1 MYQPSHFEENRP
13 EVLHALLRTHP
24 LAMLVTLTAQ
34 GLEANHIPLVL
45 RTTGVDRPTLVGHVA
60 RANPL
65 WRETNLATP
74 VLAIFQGP
82 QHYISPGWYASKAEH
97 GKVVPT
103 WNYAVVHA
111 KGRLQVHDDAA
122 WIRAQMGELTTQQE
136 AGMARPW
143 AVDDAPQDY
152 TDKLLGAVVGIE
164 IPIDSLV
171 GKWKVSQNQLAAN
184 QATVQQGL
192 QGLGTEAG
200 AAMAELVD
208 AFGVNAKKG

>member
-65 WRETNLATP
+65 WRETDRATP

-82 QHYISPGWYASKAEH
+82 QHYISPGRARQGGAHVELRR
-97 GKVVPT
+97 G
-103 WNYAVVHA
+103 ARQRHA
-111 KGRLQVHDDAA
+111 
-122 WIRAQMGELTTQQE
+122 
-136 AGMARPW
+136 AGTR
-143 AVDDAPQDY
+143 
-152 TDKLLGAVVGIE
+152 
-164 IPIDSLV
+164 
-171 GKWKVSQNQLAAN
+171 
-184 QATVQQGL
+184 
-192 QGLGTEAG
+192 
-200 AAMAELVD
+200 
-208 AFGVNAKKG
+208 

>member
-1 MYQPSHFEENRP
+1 MYQPSHFEESRP
-13 EVLHALLRTHP
+13 EVLHALLRSHP
-24 LAMLVTLTAQ
+24 LATLVTLTAQ

-45 RTTGVDRPTLVGHVA
+45 RTQGVDRPRLVGHVA

-65 WRETNLATP
+65 WRETDLATP

-122 WIRAQMGELTTQQE
+122 WIRTQMEELTGQQE
-136 AGMARPW
+136 ARMARPW
-143 AVDDAPQDY
+143 AVDDAPRDY
-152 TDKLLGAVVGIE
+152 IDRMVSAVVGIE

-171 GKWKVSQNQLAAN
+171 GKWKVSQNQPAAN
-184 QATVQQGL
+184 QVTVQQGL
-192 QGLGTEAG
+192 QGLGTETG
-200 AAMAELVD
+200 AAMAGLVD

>member
-13 EVLHALLRTHP
+13 EVLHALLRSHP
-24 LAMLVTLTAQ
+24 LATLVTLTAQ
-34 GLEANHIPLVL
+34 GLEANHIPLYL
-45 RTTGVDRPTLVGHVA
+45 RCKGVDRPTLVGHVA

-65 WRETNLATP
+65 WRDTDLATP

-111 KGRLQVHDDAA
+111 KGLLRVRDDAV
-122 WIRAQMGELTTQQE
+122 WIRQQMQELTTQQE
-136 AGMARPW
+136 APIPAPW
-143 AVDDAPQDY
+143 AVDDAPRDY
-152 TDKLLGAVVGIE
+152 TDRMIAAVVGIE

-171 GKWKVSQNQLAAN
+171 GKWKVSQNQPAAN
-184 QATVQQGL
+184 QVTVQQGL
-192 QGLGTEAG
+192 QATGTEAG
-200 AAMAELVD
+200 AAMATLVRES
-208 AFGVNAKKG
+208 GG